1 MPELRGCW
9 SAMNIFVTPGRS
21 AVMCT
26 AWQSRI
32 EARGR
37 EAEFSHPTMP
47 ERPLLQTWNPQALDK
62 PLQVPVTPDNNHH
75 RHNPPAR
82 CSEGCWSRCVVA
94 G

>member
-1 MPELRGCW
+1 
-9 SAMNIFVTPGRS
+9 MNIFVTPDRS

-62 PLQVPVTPDNNHH
+62 PLQVPATPRETTID
-75 RHNPPAR
+75 RHNPPAL
-82 CSEGCWSRCVVA
+82 CSEGCCSRCVVA